1 MNRHATGSPSVA
13 QKLKSLRLNRNGSM
27 TALAHLL
34 PIDDP
39 VIRQLPSSVRIFCV
53 GGAVRDALLGEPDAD
68 RDYVVVGATVDQML
82 AAGFTPVGKDFPVFL
97 HPNHHDEYALART
110 ERKSGSGYKG
120 FVFNTSP
127 DVTLEEDLSR
137 RDLTI
142 NAMAVDPTGNLID
155 PFHGRA
161 DLESKIFRH
170 IGPAFSEDPVRLLRL
185 ARFAARWP
193 EFSIAPETLRLC
205 QEIVARG
212 ETRALVAE
220 RVWQELAKGLMENRP
235 SEMIRTLQQCGAW
248 PDLIR
253 AENTSITIGN
263 QTLDIL
269 DRAAQAQYPIE
280 MRYALLIHNCGATLA
295 AETFKAPKSCSDLAA
310 LLIAQSLAWR
320 DLNAALQA
328 PPSIDAAA
336 ILLEWMSRAD
346 VIRKPDRFEWLLN
359 CLALEGLINE
369 TDRTLLHECA
379 TLLTSPG
386 TAEAVAQAA
395 QSAAANNADVAAAA
409 QGVRLQALKTHP
421 RLGR

>member
-1 MNRHATGSPSVA
+1 
-13 QKLKSLRLNRNGSM
+13 M

-39 VIRQLPSSVRIFCV
+39 VTRQLPSSVRIFCV

-127 DVTLEEDLSR
+127 EVTLEEDLSR

-170 IGPAFSEDPVRLLRL
+170 VGPAFSEDPVRLLRL

-193 EFSIAPETLRLC
+193 TFSIAPETLGLC

-212 ETRALVAE
+212 EARALVAE

-235 SEMIRTLQQCGAW
+235 SEMIRTLQQSGAW
-248 PDLIR
+248 LDLIG
-253 AENTSITIGN
+253 ADNGSITIAH
-263 QTLDIL
+263 QTLDAL
-269 DRAAQAQYPIE
+269 DLAAQAHHPIE
-280 MRYALLIHNCGATLA
+280 MRYALLIHNHGAMLA

-310 LLIAQSLAWR
+310 LLIAQSQTWCS
-320 DLNAALQA
+320 LNQILQA
-328 PPSIDAAA
+328 PQSIDAAA
-336 ILLEWMSRAD
+336 IVLEWMSRAD

-359 CLALEGLINE
+359 CLALEGLLNKA
-369 TDRTLLHECA
+369 DRDLLQECA
-379 TLLTSPG
+379 TLLTSPN

-395 QSAAANNADVAAAA
+395 QSAAIRHADVAAAT
-409 QGVRLQALKTHP
+409 QLVRLQALKTHP
-421 RLGR
+421 RLGC